1 MDSQRIP
8 DDPVIEE
15 IREIREEISKTT
27 AGFSDQEL
35 LVWYKK
41 EAQAALSLAS
51 LAQEPES

>member
-1 MDSQRIP
+1 MENINWQE
-8 DDPVIEE
+8 DPVIEE

-51 LAQEPES
+51 LVQEPES

>member
-1 MDSQRIP
+1 MENINWQE
-8 DDPVIEE
+8 DPVIEE

>member
-1 MDSQRIP
+1 MDSQRIS

-15 IREIREEISKTT
+15 IREIRKEISKTT